1 MAIAGALTSIVSGV
15 TGMMQAQYQ
24 AAVAD
29 MNAKVA
35 KENAERAVERSR
47 IEGEDNDMQTKA
59 LLAEQEVAQAA
70 SGVSLSG
77 KSQIQTRASA
87 RKLGWRDTANIIHA
101 GRVEEYN
108 YLVQKANFDAEK
120 KAAKISGMSSLVGG
134 FLGAA
139 GNLPSSMI
147 GGSTSVASP
156 ERIVPRPIPKPL
168 ITSYLKP
175 VQNPLL
181 LKKPSW
187 ATNRGMI

>member
-1 MAIAGALTSIVSGV
+1 MAIAGAISGIVSGV
-15 TGMMQAQYQ
+15 TGFMQAQYQ

-29 MNAKVA
+29 MNSKVA

-47 IEGEDNDMQTKA
+47 IEGEDNDMQTRA

-70 SGVSLSG
+70 SGVSLAG
-77 KSQIQTRASA
+77 KSQVQTRASA

-120 KAAKISGMSSLVGG
+120 KAAKISGVSSLIGG
-134 FLGAA
+134 FLSAA
-139 GNLPSSMI
+139 GNMPTSMI
-147 GGSTSVASP
+147 GGSSSVAAP
-156 ERIVPRPIPKPL
+156 ERIVPKPIPKPL

-175 VQNPLL
+175 PQNPLTV
-181 LKKPSW
+181 KKPSW
-187 ATNRGMI
+187 AFNRGMI